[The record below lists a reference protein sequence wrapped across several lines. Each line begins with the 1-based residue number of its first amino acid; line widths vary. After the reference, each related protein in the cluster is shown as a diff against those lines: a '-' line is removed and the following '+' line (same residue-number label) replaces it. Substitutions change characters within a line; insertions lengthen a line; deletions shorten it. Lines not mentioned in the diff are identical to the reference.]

1 MESTQNWVLFLC
13 ENRFTKTFEISNL
26 AEILFTLAQHQSMSD
41 IKSYEKE
48 LAFQADRRKATT
60 EFIKIISDLWY
71 DKAIEVVLFKNQI
84 IDKNVSDIIN
94 LHEYAGEFVQKPISI
109 FDSVEILRAI
119 NDLNLPPAKLDI
131 GKLTFEYH
139 SDVHNNLN
147 VKAFVIDKLKDAQ
160 TSEAV
165 KPKDVVLY
173 GFGRIG
179 RLVARE
185 LMAKTGR
192 GSQLRLRA
200 IVVRGAINQEVL
212 EKRAALLK
220 TDSVHGQ
227 FAGTVE
233 VDANNNALL
242 INGTTVRFIN
252 ADKPEDIDYT
262 KYGIYNAL
270 VIDNTGAFRDKEA
283 LSRHLESKGANKVL
297 LTAPGKEVPN
307 IVHGVNH
314 KSFDPDKTKIYS
326 AASCTT
332 NAITPVLKVIEDSL
346 GIKKGHLE
354 TIHAYTNDQNLVD
367 NMHSKYRRG
376 RAAALNMVIT
386 ETGAGPAVAKALPSL
401 KGKLTSNAIRVP
413 VPNGSLAI
421 LHLEVKNK
429 TTVEG
434 INTILKKY
442 ALEGDLVEQIKY
454 SLSNEL
460 VSSDIVGT
468 SAPSIYD
475 SKATIVSPDGK
486 SIVLYIWYD
495 NEYGYSHQVIRLA
508 KYIAKVRRYTYY

>member
-1 MESTQNWVLFLC
+1 
-13 ENRFTKTFEISNL
+13 
-26 AEILFTLAQHQSMSD
+26 MSP
-41 IKSYEKE
+41 ITSYEKE

-71 DKAIEVVLFKNQI
+71 DKSIEVVLFKNQI

-119 NDLNLPPAKLDI
+119 NDIKLPPSKLDI
-131 GKLTFEYH
+131 GKLTYEYH
-139 SDVHNNLN
+139 ADDNNYHN
-147 VKAFVIDKLKDAQ
+147 VKAFVLDKLKDAG
-160 TSEAV
+160 TAREI

-179 RLVARE
+179 RLLARE
-185 LMAKTGR
+185 LMAKTGK
-192 GSQLRLRA
+192 GNQLRLRA
-200 IVVRGAINQEVL
+200 IVTRGEITQEIL
-212 EKRAALLK
+212 EKRATLLR

-227 FAGTVE
+227 FMGTV
-233 VDANNNALL
+233 DTDFKNKALI
-242 INGTTVRFIN
+242 INGTTVHIIS
-252 ADKPEDIDYT
+252 AQAPEAIDYT
-262 KYGIYNAL
+262 PYGIANAL
-270 VIDNTGAFRDKEA
+270 VIDNTGAFRDKKGLE
-283 LSRHLESKGANKVL
+283 RHLKAKGVAKVL

-307 IVHGVNH
+307 IVHGVNQTE
-314 KSFDPDKTKIYS
+314 FNPDTTKIYS

-332 NAITPVLKVIEDSL
+332 NAITPILKIVEDSL

-367 NMHSKYRRG
+367 NMHGKYRRG

-386 ETGAGPAVAKALPSL
+386 ETGAGKAVAKALPGL

-421 LHLEVKNK
+421 LNLEVNNK
-429 TTVEG
+429 TSKEG
-434 INTILKKY
+434 INTIIKKY
-442 ALEGDLVEQIKY
+442 ALEGDMVEQIKY

-460 VSSDIVGT
+460 VSTDIVGT
-468 SAPSIYD
+468 TSPAIYD
-475 SKATIVSPDGK
+475 STATIVSEDGK
-486 SIVLYIWYD
+486 NLVLYIWYD
-495 NEYGYSHQVIRLA
+495 NEYGYAHQVIRLA